1 MERREKMTRLSGIA
15 AIGFAGVL
23 TSGALA
29 GPLAVDPTA
38 LPGFHGT
45 VSFNDGVL
53 NVNVDYAVY
62 APGAYGVGDP
72 SGGTRFVYAYQG
84 FNVSTTRPFSNISVG
99 LQNAALAFDGGFDPG
114 RPLTGGVIPLF
125 QDSQAGSGFPSSSF
139 RSIFQNAGPFTKV
152 NPGQYSQVLLF
163 TSTAPPQFYSSSVID
178 EGQQVQHELPSPIP
192 APASLALCVLG
203 GATFLRRRRTGA

>member
-1 MERREKMTRLSGIA
+1 MIRLSGIA
-15 AIGFAGVL
+15 AIGLAGVL

-29 GPLAVDPTA
+29 GPLAVDPLA

-45 VSFNDGVL
+45 IAFNDGVL

-84 FNVSTTRPFSNISVG
+84 FNASTTRPFSNISVG
-99 LQNAALAFDGGFDPG
+99 LADTSVVFNGGFDPG
-114 RPLTGGVIPLF
+114 HALTGGVVPLF
-125 QDSQAGSGFPSSSF
+125 TDSQAGSGFPSSSF
-139 RSIFQNAGPFTKV
+139 RSIFQNAGTFTKV
-152 NPGQYSQVLLF
+152 NPGQYSEVVLF

-178 EGQQVQHELPSPIP
+178 EGQQVQHALPSPIP

-203 GATFLRRRRTGA
+203 GASFLRRRRAGA

>member
-1 MERREKMTRLSGIA
+1 MTRLTGIA
-15 AIGFAGVL
+15 AIGLAGVL
-23 TSGALA
+23 TGPALA
-29 GPLAVDPTA
+29 GPLAIDPTA

-62 APGAYGVGDP
+62 APGAYGPGDP

-84 FNVSTTRPFSNISVG
+84 FNVSTTRPFSNLSVG
-99 LQNAALAFDGGFDPG
+99 LQDASVAFDGGFDPG
-114 RPLTGGVIPLF
+114 HPLVGGVIPLF
-125 QDSQAGSGFPSSSF
+125 QDSRAGSNFPASSF
-139 RSIFQNAGPFTKV
+139 RSIFQNSGPFTKV
-152 NPGQYSQVLLF
+152 NPGQYTQVLLF

-178 EGQQVQHELPSPIP
+178 EGEQVQQTLPSPIP
-192 APASLALCVLG
+192 APASLVVCVLG

>member
-1 MERREKMTRLSGIA
+1 MTRLSGIA
-15 AIGFAGVL
+15 AIGIAGAV

-29 GPLAVDPTA
+29 GPLAVDPFA

-62 APGAYGVGDP
+62 APGAYGAGDP

-99 LQNAALAFDGGFDPG
+99 LADASVVFDGGFDPG
-114 RPLTGGVIPLF
+114 HPLAGGVIPLF
-125 QDSQAGSGFPSSSF
+125 TDSRAGSGFPSSSF

-163 TSTAPPQFYSSSVID
+163 TSTAPPQFFSSSVID
-178 EGQQVQHELPSPIP
+178 EGQQVQHELPSPVP
-192 APASLALCVLG
+192 GPASLVVCVVG